1 MYGELYGE
9 LVGKLRQA
17 GCALFGR
24 QVAQNLGTNQRNI
37 LRVDGTL
44 SAGLHL

>member
-1 MYGELYGE
+1 MYGELCGE
-9 LVGKLRQA
+9 LAGKLRQA

-44 SAGLHL
+44 SAGYHL